1 MTVKYNVNEIVRS
14 TMIVPPIIA
23 EAVNEVANE
32 GRIAKQG
39 ELIEWF
45 INSVSMVLAS
55 SPNALGRLKHVRNNG
70 ASFRLE
76 FENTTVKAVPLHTA
90 DNVIIAFDYTGNNP
104 TDNEQHNGKVE
115 MPSDI
120 LNLIVYSYNTDDVN
134 GRLLDFDYLS
144 KQFDNAAYAYNAMLD
159 ADEEKANN
167 ENDDTDN
174 TDD

>member
-32 GRIAKQG
+32 GRIARQG

-55 SPNALGRLKHVRNNG
+55 SPSSLGRLKHVRNNG
-70 ASFRLE
+70 SSFRLE

-90 DNVIIAFDYTGNNP
+90 DNVIIAFDYTGRNP
-104 TDNEQHNGKVE
+104 ADNEQHNGKVE

-120 LNLIVYSYNTDDVN
+120 LNLIVYSYNSDDVN

-144 KQFDNAAYAYNAMLD
+144 KQFDNAAFTYNAMLD
-159 ADEEKANN
+159 ADDN
-167 ENDDTDN
+167 NDDTDN
-174 TDD
+174 NTDD

>member
-90 DNVIIAFDYTGNNP
+90 DNVIIAFDYTGSNP